1 MYEANINYGKSHLPP
16 NRVCYKTICGWII
29 FFIGEVCLGPIISLI
44 TSSSVF

>member
-29 FFIGEVCLGPIISLI
+29 FLLVKYVLDQLFP
-44 TSSSVF
+44 